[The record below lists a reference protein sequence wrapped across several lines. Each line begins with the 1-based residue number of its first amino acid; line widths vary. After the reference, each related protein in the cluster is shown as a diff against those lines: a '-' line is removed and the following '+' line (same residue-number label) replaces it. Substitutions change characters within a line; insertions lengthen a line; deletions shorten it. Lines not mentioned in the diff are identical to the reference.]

1 METPP
6 MRLKINVRG
15 SSLEVIVG
23 ESYIIHFLDE
33 GISFHGLEARIE
45 DMHWKDDGKTFFFI
59 WVPEHNEDYLVSDEE
74 IRSIRKKDST
84 IGKR

>member
-6 MRLKINVRG
+6 KRFIINVRG
-15 SSLEVIVG
+15 ISLEVIVD
-23 ESYIIHFLDE
+23 ESYIIHFFDE

-45 DMHWKDDGKTFFFI
+45 DTYWKDDGKTLFFI

-74 IRSIRKKDST
+74 IRSIRKKD
-84 IGKR
+84 